1 MMMNLPCLRGS
12 CPNFLRPIYH
22 TLSACQAPRRGRAPR
37 KKPMPTTA
45 LVFMFDCY
53 WPAFTCRGT
62 DLLSGRYTT
71 MAYCWSLQ
79 MQSVP
84 DSIIYGFLFQNPV
97 QSPMPPIGHSTEF
110 WSVLLV
116 YLCFLC
122 CHRCLCFYRAFDI
135 FQQFLRIICR
145 PCLQDSVDHPQYL
158 AGYHNQWL
166 HLFNGLLGRVV

>member
-1 MMMNLPCLRGS
+1 MDIVVS

-22 TLSACQAPRRGRAPR
+22 TLSASQAPKRGHAPR
-37 KKPMPTTA
+37 KKPLPATA
-45 LVFMFDCY
+45 LVFCLIF
-53 WPAFTCRGT
+53 T
-62 DLLSGRYTT
+62 DLHSPVMVLICLVDAIPYQVLVDL
-71 MAYCWSLQ
+71 LQ

-135 FQQFLRIICR
+135 FQLFLRIICR

-158 AGYHNQWL
+158 AGNHNQ
-166 HLFNGLLGRVV
+166 